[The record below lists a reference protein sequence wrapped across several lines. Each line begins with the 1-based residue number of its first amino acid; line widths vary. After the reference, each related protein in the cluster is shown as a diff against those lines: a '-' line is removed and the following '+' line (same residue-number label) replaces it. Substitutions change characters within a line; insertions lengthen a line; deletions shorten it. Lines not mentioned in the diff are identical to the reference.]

1 MLPQSSGQSGEGAH
15 SARGRNDA
23 RADPKCDG
31 GRSALELPLLG
42 SEALSRSI
50 PAAAGWGPWQQQLED
65 TGSRRAL
72 LGDGRAYRSGHGPV
86 NFHSKSTL

>member
-15 SARGRNDA
+15 SARGLNDA
-23 RADPKCDG
+23 RADPRCDG
-31 GRSALELPLLG
+31 GRSTQELPLQG
-42 SEALSRSI
+42 SGALSRSI
-50 PAAAGWGPWQQQLED
+50 PAAARRGPWQQQLEG
-65 TGSRRAL
+65 TANGRAL